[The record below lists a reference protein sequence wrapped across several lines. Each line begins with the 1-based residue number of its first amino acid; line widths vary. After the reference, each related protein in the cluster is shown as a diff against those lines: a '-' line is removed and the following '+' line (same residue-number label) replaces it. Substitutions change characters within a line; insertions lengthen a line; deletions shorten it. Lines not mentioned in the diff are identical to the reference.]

1 MKRRRWD
8 AILDRVPNGEKVV
21 GVEVGVWDGK
31 LSNRLLAAR
40 PELTLYMVD
49 AWKAA
54 EEGSSFAESGAQMAE
69 YPQERFDLS
78 KERAKEVAMR
88 YGRRA
93 RIVEADSVDA
103 AEDIAGRRVAPSFLF
118 IDGDH
123 SYEGVKRDL
132 EAWAPLIG
140 AGALFIAGHDYEN
153 NHGEVKRAVDEYFGA
168 EVVET
173 DEDHTWFVKAENVTK
188 REAVAEKPKRAKRK
202 TRESSEEVAVHERPE
217 PSNEPPESREE

>member
-8 AILDRVPNGEKVV
+8 AILSRVPNQQKIV

-31 LSNRLLAAR
+31 LSNRLLSAR
-40 PELTLYMVD
+40 QELTLYMVD
-49 AWKAA
+49 PWKAA

-69 YPQERFDLS
+69 YSQERFDLS
-78 KERAKEVAMR
+78 KDRAKEVAMR

-93 RIVEADSVDA
+93 RIVEADSVEA
-103 AEDIAGRRVAPSFLF
+103 AGEIQGRKVSPDFVF

-140 AGALFIAGHDYEN
+140 SDALFIGGHDYEN
-153 NHGEVKRAVDEYFGA
+153 NHGEVKRAVDEYFGEDA
-168 EVVET
+168 VEV
-173 DEDHTWFVKAENVTK
+173 DDDHTWFVKAENVRK
-188 REAVAEKPKRAKRK
+188 RRKAAVQRK
-202 TRESSEEVAVHERPE
+202 MSRKSSKESQEDPRVHERPE
-217 PSNEPPESREE
+217 PTTEPPESREE